1 LTDTVTDDTESF
13 FSDNDPRAASP
24 EMTELAAER
33 DDLKDRLLRMT
44 AEFDNYRKRV
54 ERERRELSE
63 AASAD
68 LIRDILPII
77 DDLERAMAAA
87 GDAAAD
93 AALVSGVELTHRPLL
108 EQLRRRGVEP
118 VESIGQIFNPEVH
131 EAVGSV
137 PADGRPDGEI
147 VAVFRKGYRAGG
159 RLLRPAMVQVAK
171 A

>member
-1 LTDTVTDDTESF
+1 MCPEPVTDNNDD
-13 FSDNDPRAASP
+13 FSHDNATDPTDQIVALI
-24 EMTELAAER
+24 TER
-33 DDLKDRLLRMT
+33 DVLKDRLLRMT

-63 AASAD
+63 AAAAD

-87 GDAAAD
+87 AGTSTDS
-93 AALVSGVELTHRPLL
+93 ALVKGIELSHRQLI
-108 EQLRRRGVEP
+108 EQLRRRGVEA
-118 VESIGQIFNPEVH
+118 VSAIGQMFDPEVH

-137 PADGRPDGEI
+137 PANGRPDGEI
-147 VAVFRKGYRAGG
+147 VAEFRKGYRAGG
-159 RLLRPAMVQVAK
+159 RLLRAAMVQVTK

>member
-1 LTDTVTDDTESF
+1 VTDNNNIDDF
-13 FSDNDPRAASP
+13 PMDPATDPAAAL
-24 EMTELAAER
+24 TAER
-33 DDLKDRLLRMT
+33 DELKDRLLRMT

-54 ERERRELSE
+54 DRERRELSE
-63 AASAD
+63 AAAAD

-87 GDAAAD
+87 AGTSAD
-93 AALVSGVELTHRPLL
+93 SALVKGIELTHRQLL

-118 VESIGQIFNPEVH
+118 VSAIGQIFDPEVH

-137 PADGRPDGEI
+137 PADGRADGEV
-147 VAVFRKGYRAGG
+147 VAEFRKGYRAGG
-159 RLLRPAMVQVAK
+159 RLLRAAMVQVAK

>member
-1 LTDTVTDDTESF
+1 MSDETDTFFTDH
-13 FSDNDPRAASP
+13 DPRAGA
-24 EMTELAAER
+24 TGAAELSAER
-33 DDLKDRLLRMT
+33 DELKDRLLRMT

-54 ERERRELSE
+54 DRERRELSE
-63 AASAD
+63 AAAAD

-87 GDAAAD
+87 GGASAD
-93 AALVSGVELTHRPLL
+93 SALVKGVELTHRQLL

-118 VESIGQIFNPEVH
+118 VDSIGQMFNPEVH

-147 VAVFRKGYRAGG
+147 VAEFRKGYRAGG
-159 RLLRPAMVQVAK
+159 RLLRAAMVQVAK

>member
-1 LTDTVTDDTESF
+1 MTDHSEDLSPDAADPIAALITD
-13 FSDNDPRAASP
+13 
-24 EMTELAAER
+24 R

-54 ERERRELSE
+54 DRERRELSE
-63 AASAD
+63 AAAAD

-87 GDAAAD
+87 GGTATDS
-93 AALVSGVELTHRPLL
+93 ALVKGIELSHRQLI
-108 EQLRRRGVEP
+108 EQLRRRGVES
-118 VESIGQIFNPEVH
+118 VSAVGQMFDPEVH

-137 PADGRPDGEI
+137 PADGRADGEI
-147 VAVFRKGYRAGG
+147 VAEFRKGYRAGG
-159 RLLRPAMVQVAK
+159 RLLRAAMVQVAK

>member
-1 LTDTVTDDTESF
+1 MTDNNNDDLFFDSAADPTDQMAALTT
-13 FSDNDPRAASP
+13 
-24 EMTELAAER
+24 ER

-54 ERERRELSE
+54 DRERRELSE
-63 AASAD
+63 AAAAD

-87 GDAAAD
+87 AGTAAD
-93 AALVSGVELTHRPLL
+93 SALVKGIELTHRQLI

-118 VESIGQIFNPEVH
+118 VSVVGQLFDPEFH

-147 VAVFRKGYRAGG
+147 VAEFRKGYRAGG
-159 RLLRPAMVQVAK
+159 RLLRAAMVQVAK

>member
-1 LTDTVTDDTESF
+1 MTDNNEDVSTDTAADPIATLVT
-13 FSDNDPRAASP
+13 
-24 EMTELAAER
+24 ER
-33 DDLKDRLLRMT
+33 DDFKDRLLRMT

-54 ERERRELSE
+54 DRERRELSE
-63 AASAD
+63 AAAAD

-87 GDAAAD
+87 AGTATDS
-93 AALVSGVELTHRPLL
+93 ALVKGIELTHRQLL

-118 VESIGQIFNPEVH
+118 VSTLGQIFDPEFH

-147 VAVFRKGYRAGG
+147 VAEFRKGYRAGG

>member
-1 LTDTVTDDTESF
+1 MTDNNNDDLSLDTAADPIAALTT
-13 FSDNDPRAASP
+13 
-24 EMTELAAER
+24 ER

-54 ERERRELSE
+54 DRERRELSE
-63 AASAD
+63 AAAAD

-87 GDAAAD
+87 AGTGAD
-93 AALVSGVELTHRPLL
+93 SALVKGIELTHRQLI

-118 VESIGQIFNPEVH
+118 VSVVGQMFDPEFH

-147 VAVFRKGYRAGG
+147 VAEFRKGYRAGG
-159 RLLRPAMVQVAK
+159 RLLRAAMVQVAK

>member
-1 LTDTVTDDTESF
+1 MTDNNEDVSTEAADPIAALITD
-13 FSDNDPRAASP
+13 
-24 EMTELAAER
+24 R

-54 ERERRELSE
+54 DRERRELSE
-63 AASAD
+63 AAAAD

-87 GDAAAD
+87 AGTATDS
-93 AALVSGVELTHRPLL
+93 ALVKGIELTHRQLI

-118 VESIGQIFNPEVH
+118 VSAIGQIFDPEVH

-147 VAVFRKGYRAGG
+147 VAEFRKGYRAGG
-159 RLLRPAMVQVAK
+159 RLLRAAMVQVAK